1 MRGGLFHCSLVTLP
15 ASLPEGRYTLCL
27 REQMWRPAGN
37 GPYALTVKEVRF
49 RGPETMVALAAEDGT
64 LFQKRFPGPASFQAG
79 DVLRFHL
86 DMGDPVLFPREEGL

>member
-15 ASLPEGRYTLCL
+15 ASQPEGRYTLCL
-27 REQMWRPAGN
+27 REQMWQPAGD

-64 LFQKRFPGPASFQAG
+64 LFHKRFPGPASFQAG

-86 DMGDPVLFPREEGL
+86 DVGDPVLFPREEGL